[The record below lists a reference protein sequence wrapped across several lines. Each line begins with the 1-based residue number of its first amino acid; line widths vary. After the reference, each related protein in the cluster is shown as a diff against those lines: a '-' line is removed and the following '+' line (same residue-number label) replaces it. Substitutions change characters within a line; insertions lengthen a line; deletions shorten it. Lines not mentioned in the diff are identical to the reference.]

1 MYQKVQASNEYI
13 QDNQEEIQLAAQKQ
27 EAVYAQMQK
36 DYEDA
41 LKAREDKGKM
51 NLLTGALAA
60 TIGVA
65 AIVVTAGAATPIVVT
80 ATVAGT
86 CSTAYGVSNM
96 IEGGQDLY
104 YASIGD
110 IESAAINPIRDTV
123 FMGNQSA
130 YDVWGNLNMTV
141 AGMCIPTARQ

>member
-65 AIVVTAGAATPIVVT
+65 AIVVTA
-80 ATVAGT
+80 
-86 CSTAYGVSNM
+86 
-96 IEGGQDLY
+96 
-104 YASIGD
+104 
-110 IESAAINPIRDTV
+110 
-123 FMGNQSA
+123 
-130 YDVWGNLNMTV
+130 
-141 AGMCIPTARQ
+141 